1 MTPRVLAILFADVCG
16 STALYERLGDQGAL
30 SAVASVIDVLRGA
43 TDDAQGR
50 LVKTIGDEIMTVF
63 PDAAAAAQAAMD
75 MQSRVAQ
82 LPPFGD
88 VRLAVRI
95 GYHLGPVLEEA
106 GDVFGDTVNTAAR
119 LAALAKPGQIV
130 TSAAGVAGLPAA
142 LQETTR
148 DLDALPLKG
157 KQEELRVHELLWQD
171 AGELTQ
177 TATRSPL
184 RRGAEA
190 RLHVTHAERTLTLG
204 PDLPVVLIGRDRANQ
219 IVIAHRTAS
228 RLHGRFERRRDQ
240 FFYVDLSTNGTYVAL
255 AGQAE
260 ILLRRE
266 QVLLAGQGTLAIGHA
281 STDARAEIL
290 RFSVE

>member
-30 SAVASVIDVLRGA
+30 AAVASVIDVLRGA

-75 MQSRVAQ
+75 MQARVAQ

-88 VRLAVRI
+88 ARLAVRI
-95 GYHLGPVLEEA
+95 GFHLGPVLEEA

-130 TSAAGVAGLPAA
+130 TSAAGVGALPPP

-171 AGELTQ
+171 AEELTQ
-177 TATRSPL
+177 TATRAPL
-184 RRGAEA
+184 RGAAEA
-190 RLHVTHAERTLTLG
+190 RLHVTHADRTLTLG
-204 PDLPVVLIGRDRANQ
+204 PDLPVALIGRDRANQ

-266 QVLLAGQGTLAIGHA
+266 QVLLSGQGTLAIGHA
-281 STDARAEIL
+281 SADARAEIL
-290 RFSVE
+290 RFRVE

>member
-63 PDAAAAAQAAMD
+63 PDAAAAARAAMD

-88 VRLAVRI
+88 ARLAVRI
-95 GYHLGPVLEEA
+95 GFHPGPVLEEA

-130 TSAAGVAGLPAA
+130 TSAAGVAGLPAP

-148 DLDALPLKG
+148 DLDALPLRG

-171 AGELTQ
+171 AEELTQ
-177 TATRSPL
+177 TATRAPL
-184 RRGAEA
+184 PRGEEA
-190 RLHVTHAERTLTLG
+190 RLHVTHAERTLSLG

-255 AGQAE
+255 PGQAE

-266 QVLLAGQGTLAIGHA
+266 QVLLAGRGTLAIGHA

>member
-43 TDDAQGR
+43 TDEARGR

-75 MQSRVAQ
+75 MQSRVSQ

-88 VRLAVRI
+88 ARLAVRI
-95 GYHLGPVLEEA
+95 GFHLGPVLEEA

-130 TSAAGVAGLPAA
+130 TSAAGVAGLPVP

-171 AGELTQ
+171 AEELTQ
-177 TATRSPL
+177 TATRAPL
-184 RRGAEA
+184 RQGAEA

-255 AGQAE
+255 PGQAE

-281 STDARAEIL
+281 SSDARAEIL